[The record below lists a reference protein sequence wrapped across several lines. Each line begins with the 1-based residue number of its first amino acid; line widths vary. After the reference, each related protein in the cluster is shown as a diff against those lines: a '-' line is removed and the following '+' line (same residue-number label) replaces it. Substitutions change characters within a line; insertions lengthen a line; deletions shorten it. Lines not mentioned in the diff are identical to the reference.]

1 MPEAGSGIV
10 LVGMP
15 GSGKST
21 VGRLVAERLGRPF
34 VDTDALFE
42 QLHGTPVPAYL
53 DAHGEPKFRI
63 AETRAVAQACSTRG
77 G

>member
-1 MPEAGSGIV
+1 MPEAGPGIV

-21 VGRLVAERLGRPF
+21 VGRLVAERLDRPF
-34 VDTDALFE
+34 IDTDALFE

-53 DAHGEPKFRI
+53 AEHGEPEFRD
-63 AETRAVAQACSTRG
+63 AEAKAVAQA
-77 G
+77 